1 MTILAVYYTLAD
13 IVLLLQCFYYK
24 GFTLRDDFKKPMD
37 ESDEDSEASE
47 QSPLLPHRRPQSSG
61 SPYTNGN
68 GNGIEVQRP
77 RISDIDRRG
86 SSHSQGSFR
95 ERYLS
100 IDGTF
105 RLSHRSTITLLLH
118 TRMARSQPNLSRPSP
133 AYKQSSSTLVPSF
146 LYARPES
153 SVGIS
158 VPGTPPPPISQMTRT
173 RHPNQHCT
181 STFGARSPA
190 TFAPHSTLALVSHSS
205 CLTTAASLPR
215 ASACYFSCLLA

>member
-1 MTILAVYYTLAD
+1 MRIVKLA
-13 IVLLLQCFYYK
+13 
-24 GFTLRDDFKKPMD
+24 
-37 ESDEDSEASE
+37 
-47 QSPLLPHRRPQSSG
+47 
-61 SPYTNGN
+61 
-68 GNGIEVQRP
+68 
-77 RISDIDRRG
+77 
-86 SSHSQGSFR
+86 SSHRFFPTVGRSQAAHPIQTATAMGS
-95 ERYLS
+95 RYRDRAYQTSTDAAQATHKAHSANDTSLLTAR
-100 IDGTF
+100 TF
-105 RLSHRSTITLLLH
+105 RLSHRSTMTLLLH

-133 AYKQSSSTLVPSF
+133 ACKQSSSTLVPSF